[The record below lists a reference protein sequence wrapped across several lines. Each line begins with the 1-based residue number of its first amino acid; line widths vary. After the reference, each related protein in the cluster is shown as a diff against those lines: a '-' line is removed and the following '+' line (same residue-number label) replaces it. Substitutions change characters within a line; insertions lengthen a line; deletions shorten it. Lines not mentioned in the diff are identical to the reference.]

1 MFEDGCSLPN
11 RKSFIY
17 VVVLVI
23 IDYGPYTAPD
33 TFTAPVNLTNHII
46 LVIGLNTQYRSPEY
60 TGAVNVSA
68 AVIYAVL
75 LF

>member
-23 IDYGPYTAPD
+23 IDYGPYTAP
-33 TFTAPVNLTNHII
+33 VNLTNHII

-60 TGAVNVSA
+60 TGGAVNVSA
-68 AVIYAVL
+68 AAIYAVL

>member
-23 IDYGPYTAPD
+23 VIDYGPYTAPD

-46 LVIGLNTQYRSPEY
+46 LVIGLNTRVP
-60 TGAVNVSA
+60 
-68 AVIYAVL
+68 
-75 LF
+75 